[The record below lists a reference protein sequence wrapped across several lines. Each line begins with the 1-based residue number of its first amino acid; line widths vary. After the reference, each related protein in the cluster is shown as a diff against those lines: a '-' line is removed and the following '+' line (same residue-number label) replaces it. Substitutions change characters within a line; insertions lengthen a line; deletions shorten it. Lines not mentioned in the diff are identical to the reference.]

1 VPRPI
6 SVCFRADP
14 GHGWLKVRRS
24 VVRRVLGDQFHQIT
38 PFSHQRGD
46 FLYLEE
52 DCDAGLF
59 LRTAETKGFVA
70 DIREMTHS
78 NQGSRIRNYDSFAL
92 REGE

>member
-1 VPRPI
+1 MPRPI

-24 VVRRVLGDQFHQIT
+24 IARRVLGDQFPKIT
-38 PFSHQRGD
+38 PFSFQRGE

-52 DCDAGLF
+52 DQDAGLF
-59 LRTAETKGFVA
+59 LRAAEAKGFVA

-78 NQGSRIRNYDSFAL
+78 NQESRIRNYDSFVL
-92 REGE
+92 QEGE